1 MQMIFK
7 VAIEI
12 PAVGSV
18 PAMRRTFCFT
28 DRREAEVFS
37 KMIEQHTGGVKLA
50 GTSIDH
56 LMGACEALDEVDEEI
71 EMATRV
77 AHVEGSV

>member
-18 PAMRRTFCFT
+18 PAMRRTFCFN
-28 DRREAEVFS
+28 DRQEAENFSKIAEREA
-37 KMIEQHTGGVKLA
+37 GGVKLV

-56 LMGACEALDEVDEEI
+56 LMSAKEALYEIAEEI
-71 EMATRV
+71 EMSTRV
-77 AHVEGSV
+77 AYVEGSV